1 MVGKVQLRLILPTT
15 SLREII
21 KADFAKWF
29 KL

>member
-15 SLREII
+15 SLSESI

-29 KL
+29 KV